1 MAMHE
6 NLAIEAAFGA
16 ALKETRKRE
25 GLSQEQLSFE
35 SGLDR
40 SFISLLECGRKQ
52 PSLLTLFQLAK
63 ALKTT
68 PSYLLSE
75 TEKLCI

>member
-1 MAMHE
+1 MQK

-16 ALKETRKRE
+16 TLKESRKLI

-40 SFISLLECGRKQ
+40 SFISQLECGRKQ

-68 PSYLLSE
+68 PSFLLAE
-75 TEKLCI
+75 TEKLCL

>member
-1 MAMHE
+1 MT
-6 NLAIEAAFGA
+6 IEAAFGEI
-16 ALKETRKRE
+16 LKETRKLK

-40 SFISLLECGRKQ
+40 SFISQLECGHKQ

-63 ALKTT
+63 ALETT
-68 PSYLLSE
+68 PALLLSE

>member
-1 MAMHE
+1 MHK

-16 ALKETRKRE
+16 ALKESRKLN

-40 SFISLLECGRKQ
+40 SFISQLECGRKQ

-68 PSYLLSE
+68 PSLLLSE